1 MKGYTRTPN
10 CGNSHLN
17 RFRKF
22 DNTISSKQLF
32 FSRICGPAAHDRVGD
47 REITRKIKK
56 LHAHVFTLSI
66 FFPLFPE
73 YLPIHS
79 GGGKH
84 AVCMG
89 IESINLVCRVNN

>member
-1 MKGYTRTPN
+1 M
-10 CGNSHLN
+10 
-17 RFRKF
+17 
-22 DNTISSKQLF
+22 SSKQLF

-47 REITRKIKK
+47 REITRKIKE

-79 GGGKH
+79 GGGKDV
-84 AVCMG
+84 VCMG
-89 IESINLVCRVNN
+89 IESINLVCRVNNFVVTSQSILCVSAPKFGGEGTVR